1 AIGHQGDTEGRRP
14 VGRQVNA
21 DALGPDLPIG
31 EPEQRDRGVQQGQG
45 ADQVDGELQM
55 LPAAAEQDQRCGE
68 QQRQQ
73 DGQEYQLISPEAQR
87 RGSVPSTSTGPV
99 RPREV
104 SSSTRYRAV
113 VAKPMTMAVSTRAWG
128 TGSANSAAST
138 ACSRVSGGLFTHS
151 RPMMKMNRLTA

>member
-1 AIGHQGDTEGRRP
+1 QGK
-14 VGRQVNA
+14 
-21 DALGPDLPIG
+21 
-31 EPEQRDRGVQQGQG
+31 G
-45 ADQVDGELQM
+45 ADQVDGELYQR
-55 LPAAAEQDQRCGE
+55 PAAAEQDQRCAE

-73 DGQEYQLISPEAQR
+73 DGQEYQLFSPEAHW
-87 RGSVPSTSTGPV
+87 RGSLRCTWSVPV

-113 VAKPMTMAVSTRAWG
+113 VAKPMTMGVITRAWG
-128 TGSANSAAST
+128 TGSANSAGST